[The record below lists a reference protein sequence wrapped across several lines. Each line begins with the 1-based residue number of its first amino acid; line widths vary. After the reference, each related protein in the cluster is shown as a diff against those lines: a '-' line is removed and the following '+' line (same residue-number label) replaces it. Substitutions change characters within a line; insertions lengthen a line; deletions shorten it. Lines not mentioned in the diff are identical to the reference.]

1 MINRRSL
8 RVKVLQLL
16 FSYYNQVVYKED
28 KKKLQLEISKQLHQ
42 SILDIE
48 KSYFEIISLLIVL
61 KNINEEKKQI
71 AKKELIK
78 KSTSRFNLSGNRII
92 NFLEKNTQI
101 IDGLIK
107 HKNGWNTKTEKIRNW
122 YNVLLQE
129 EFYKNYVTI
138 EKPKFEEDFDFLQNL
153 IVKFLFKNN
162 DIQKSFE
169 EENIFWNED
178 FLIIKSM
185 IKKTLKTLNSSN
197 FNTFAT
203 ASLSEDIKDDI
214 KFACSLFDCV
224 IDNSTEYDGHISKY
238 AKNWDIERLSLMDRT
253 ILRMGIGEMVNF
265 SNIPVKVSINECI
278 DIAKNYSSPKSGK
291 FINGLLD
298 VISLNLLKEKK
309 IIKTG
314 KGLIDN
320 K

>member
-48 KSYFEIISLLIVL
+48 KPYFEVISLLIVL

-78 KSTSRFNLSGNRII
+78 KSTSRFNLSDNKII

-101 IDGLIK
+101 INGLIK

-238 AKNWDIERLSLMDRT
+238 AKNWDIERISLMDRT

>member
-78 KSTSRFNLSGNRII
+78 KSTSRFNLSENRII
-92 NFLEKNTQI
+92 NFFEKNTQI
-101 IDGLIK
+101 VDGLIK
-107 HKNGWNTKTEKIRNW
+107 HKNGWNTKTENIRNW

-197 FNTFAT
+197 FNTFAI
-203 ASLSEDIKDDI
+203 ASLSEDIKDDV

-224 IDNSTEYDGHISKY
+224 INNSSEYDGHISKY

>member
-48 KSYFEIISLLIVL
+48 KPYFEVISLLIVL

-78 KSTSRFNLSGNRII
+78 KSTSRFNLSGNKII

-129 EFYKNYVTI
+129 EFYKNYVII

-238 AKNWDIERLSLMDRT
+238 AKNWDIERISLMDRT

>member
-48 KSYFEIISLLIVL
+48 KPYFEVISLLIVL

-129 EFYKNYVTI
+129 DFYKNYVTI

-203 ASLSEDIKDDI
+203 ASLSEDIKDDV

-224 IDNSTEYDGHISKY
+224 IDNSTEYDDQISKF
-238 AKNWDIERLSLMDRT
+238 AKNWDIERISLMDRT

>member
-48 KSYFEIISLLIVL
+48 KPYFEVISLLIVL

-78 KSTSRFNLSGNRII
+78 KSTSRFNLSDNRII

-129 EFYKNYVTI
+129 EFYKNYVII

-238 AKNWDIERLSLMDRT
+238 AKNWDIERISLMDRT

-265 SNIPVKVSINECI
+265 SSIPVKVSINECI

>member
-16 FSYYNQVVYKED
+16 FSYYSQAVLKED
-28 KKKLQLEISKQLHQ
+28 KKKLHLEISKQLNQ

-61 KNINEEKKQI
+61 KNINEEKKEI
-71 AKKELIK
+71 ANKELIK
-78 KSTSRFNLSGNRII
+78 KSTSRFNLSDNRII

-129 EFYKNYVTI
+129 EFYKNYIKI
-138 EKPKFEEDFDFLQNL
+138 EKPTFEEDFDFLQNL
-153 IVKFLFKNN
+153 TVKFLFKDN

-178 FLIIKSM
+178 FLIVKSM

-203 ASLSEDIKDDI
+203 ASLSEDIKDDV
-214 KFACSLFDCV
+214 KFACTLFDCV
-224 IDNSTEYDGHISKY
+224 IDNSTEYDDQISKF
-238 AKNWDIERLSLMDRT
+238 AKNWHLERISLMDRT

>member
-48 KSYFEIISLLIVL
+48 KPYFEVISLLIVL

-238 AKNWDIERLSLMDRT
+238 AKNWDIERISLMDRT

-265 SNIPVKVSINECI
+265 NNIPVKVSINECI
-278 DIAKNYSSPKSGK
+278 DIAKNYSSPKSSK

>member
-16 FSYYNQVVYKED
+16 FSYYNQVIHKHD
-28 KKKLQLEISKQLHQ
+28 KKKLQLEISKQLKK

-48 KSYFEIISLLIVL
+48 KSYYDIISLLIVF
-61 KNINEEKKQI
+61 KNINEEKKMI
-71 AKKELIK
+71 AEDELIK
-78 KSTSRFNLSGNRII
+78 KSALRFNLSKNSII
-92 NFLEKNTQI
+92 NFLETNSSV

-107 HKNGWNTKTEKIRNW
+107 HKNGWSPKTEKIRNW
-122 YNVLLQE
+122 YNILLQQ
-129 EFYKNYVTI
+129 EFYKTYISI
-138 EKPKFEEDFDFLQNL
+138 EQPSFDEDYDFLQNL
-153 IVKFLFKNN
+153 ILKFLFKYE

-169 EENIFWNED
+169 EDNIFWNED
-178 FLIIKSM
+178 FLIVKSM
-185 IKKTLKTLNSSN
+185 IKKTLKTINSSN

-203 ASLSEDIKDDI
+203 ASLSEDIKDDV
-214 KFACSLFDCV
+214 KFACSLFDFV
-224 IDNSTEYDGHISKY
+224 IDNSNEYDEYISKF
-238 AKNWDIERLSLMDRT
+238 AKNWDFDRISLMDRT
-253 ILRMGIGEMVNF
+253 ILRMGIGEMTNF
-265 SNIPVKVSINECI
+265 SNIPLKVSINECI
-278 DIAKNYSSPKSGK
+278 DIAKNYSTPKSGK

-298 VISLNLLKEKK
+298 VISLNLLKEDK

>member
-28 KKKLQLEISKQLHQ
+28 NKKLQLEISKQLHQ

-48 KSYFEIISLLIVL
+48 KPYFEVISLLIVL

-78 KSTSRFNLSGNRII
+78 KSMSRFNLSDNRII
-92 NFLEKNTQI
+92 NFLEKNTHI

-238 AKNWDIERLSLMDRT
+238 AKNWDIERISLMDRT

>member
-16 FSYYNQVVYKED
+16 FSYYNQLVYKED

-48 KSYFEIISLLIVL
+48 KPYFEVISLLIVL

-197 FNTFAT
+197 FNTFAI

-238 AKNWDIERLSLMDRT
+238 AKNWDIERISLMDRT

>member
-48 KSYFEIISLLIVL
+48 RPYFEVISLLIVL

-78 KSTSRFNLSGNRII
+78 KSTSRFNLSDNRII
-92 NFLEKNTQI
+92 NFLEKNTHI

-238 AKNWDIERLSLMDRT
+238 AKNWDIERISLMDRT

>member
-42 SILDIE
+42 SIVDIE
-48 KSYFEIISLLIVL
+48 KPYFEVISLLIVL

-169 EENIFWNED
+169 EENIFWYED

-197 FNTFAT
+197 FNTFAI

-238 AKNWDIERLSLMDRT
+238 AKNWDIERISLMDRT

>member
-16 FSYYNQVVYKED
+16 FSYYSQAVLKED
-28 KKKLQLEISKQLHQ
+28 KKKLHLEISKQLNQ

-61 KNINEEKKQI
+61 KNINEEKKEI
-71 AKKELIK
+71 ANKELIK
-78 KSTSRFNLSGNRII
+78 KSMSRFNLSDNRII

-129 EFYKNYVTI
+129 EFYKNYIKI
-138 EKPKFEEDFDFLQNL
+138 EKPTFEEDFDFLQNL
-153 IVKFLFKNN
+153 TVKFLFKDN

-178 FLIIKSM
+178 FLIVKSM

-203 ASLSEDIKDDI
+203 ASLSEDIKEDV

-224 IDNSTEYDGHISKY
+224 IDNSTEYDDHISIF
-238 AKNWDIERLSLMDRT
+238 AKNWHLERISLMDRT

>member
-48 KSYFEIISLLIVL
+48 KPYFEVISLLIVL

-78 KSTSRFNLSGNRII
+78 KSTSRFNLSENRII
-92 NFLEKNTQI
+92 NFFEKNTQI
-101 IDGLIK
+101 VDGLIK

-238 AKNWDIERLSLMDRT
+238 AKNWDIERISLMDRT

>member
-28 KKKLQLEISKQLHQ
+28 KKRLQLEISKQLNQ

-48 KSYFEIISLLIVL
+48 RSYYDTISLLIVI
-61 KNINEEKKQI
+61 KNINEEKKEI
-71 AKKELIK
+71 AKNELIK
-78 KSTSRFNLSGNRII
+78 KSASRFNLSNNTII
-92 NFLEKNTQI
+92 NFLETNSLV

-107 HKNGWNTKTEKIRNW
+107 YKNGWDTKTEKIRNW
-122 YNVLLQE
+122 YNVLVQE
-129 EFYKNYVTI
+129 EFYRNYI
-138 EKPKFEEDFDFLQNL
+138 KIQEPSFDQDFDFLQNL
-153 IVKFLFKNN
+153 ILQFLFKND

-178 FLIIKSM
+178 FLIVKSM
-185 IKKTLKTLNSSN
+185 LKKTLKTLNSSN

-203 ASLSEDIKDDI
+203 ASLSENIKDDV

-224 IDNSTEYDGHISKY
+224 IDNSTEYDEYISEF
-238 AKNWDIERLSLMDRT
+238 AKNWDLERISLMDRT

-265 SNIPVKVSINECI
+265 SNIPVKVSINESI

-298 VISLNLLKEKK
+298 VISLNLLKQKK

>member
-48 KSYFEIISLLIVL
+48 KPYFEVISLLIVL

-153 IVKFLFKNN
+153 IIKFLFKNN

-238 AKNWDIERLSLMDRT
+238 AKNWDIERISLMDRT

>member
-16 FSYYNQVVYKED
+16 FSYFNQVVYKED

-48 KSYFEIISLLIVL
+48 KPYFEVISLLIVL

-129 EFYKNYVTI
+129 EFYKNYIII
-138 EKPKFEEDFDFLQNL
+138 ENPKFEEDFDFIQNL

-203 ASLSEDIKDDI
+203 ASLSEDIKDDV

-238 AKNWDIERLSLMDRT
+238 AKNWDIERISLMDRT

>member
-16 FSYYNQVVYKED
+16 FSYYSQAILKED
-28 KKKLQLEISKQLHQ
+28 KKKLQQEISKQLNQ

-61 KNINEEKKQI
+61 KNINEEKKEI
-71 AKKELIK
+71 ANKELIK
-78 KSTSRFNLSGNRII
+78 KSTSRFNLSDNRII

-129 EFYKNYVTI
+129 EFYKNYIKI
-138 EKPKFEEDFDFLQNL
+138 EKPTFEEDFDFLQNL
-153 IVKFLFKNN
+153 TVKFLFKDN

-178 FLIIKSM
+178 FLIVKSM

-203 ASLSEDIKDDI
+203 ASLSEDIKEDV

-224 IDNSTEYDGHISKY
+224 IDNSTEYDDHISIF
-238 AKNWDIERLSLMDRT
+238 AKNWHLERISLMDRT

>member
-16 FSYYNQVVYKED
+16 FSYYNQVVHKED
-28 KKKLQLEISKQLHQ
+28 RKKLQLEISKQLNQ

-48 KSYFEIISLLIVL
+48 KSYYDIISLIIII
-61 KNINEEKKQI
+61 KNINQEKKEI
-71 AKKELIK
+71 AKDELIK
-78 KSTSRFNLSGNRII
+78 KSASRFNLSNNSII
-92 NFLEKNTQI
+92 NFLETNPLI
-101 IDGLIK
+101 IDALIK
-107 HKNGWNTKTEKIRNW
+107 HNNGWNTKTEKIRNW
-122 YNVLLQE
+122 YNIFLQE
-129 EFYKNYVTI
+129 EIYKNYITI
-138 EKPKFEEDFDFLQNL
+138 EKPSFDEDFDFLQNM
-153 IVKFLFKNN
+153 ITKFLFKDD
-162 DIQKSFE
+162 DINKSFE
-169 EENIFWNED
+169 EDNIFWNED
-178 FLIIKSM
+178 FLIVKSM

-203 ASLSEDIKDDI
+203 ASLSDDIKDDV
-214 KFACSLFDCV
+214 KFASSLFDCV
-224 IDNSTEYDGHISKY
+224 IDNSTEYDEHISKF
-238 AKNWDIERLSLMDRT
+238 AKNWDLERISLMDRT

-265 SNIPVKVSINECI
+265 RNIPIKVSINECI

>member
-48 KSYFEIISLLIVL
+48 KPYFEVISLLIVL

-78 KSTSRFNLSGNRII
+78 KSTSRFNLSDNRII

-238 AKNWDIERLSLMDRT
+238 AKNWDIERISLMDRT

>member
-16 FSYYNQVVYKED
+16 FSYYNQVIHKQD
-28 KKKLQLEISKQLHQ
+28 KKKLQLEISKQLNK

-48 KSYFEIISLLIVL
+48 KSYYDIISLLIVF
-61 KNINEEKKQI
+61 KNINEEKKMI
-71 AKKELIK
+71 SEDELIK
-78 KSTSRFNLSGNRII
+78 KSALRFNLSKNSII
-92 NFLEKNTQI
+92 NFLETNSTV

-107 HKNGWNTKTEKIRNW
+107 HKNGWSTKTEKIRNW
-122 YNVLLQE
+122 YNILLQQ
-129 EFYKNYVTI
+129 EFYKTYISI
-138 EKPKFEEDFDFLQNL
+138 EQPSFDEDYDFLQNL
-153 IVKFLFKNN
+153 ILKFLFKYE

-169 EENIFWNED
+169 EENIFWSED
-178 FLIIKSM
+178 FLIVKSM

-203 ASLSEDIKDDI
+203 ASLSEDIKDDV

-224 IDNSTEYDGHISKY
+224 IDNSNEYDEYISKF
-238 AKNWDIERLSLMDRT
+238 AKNWDFDRISLMDRT
-253 ILRMGIGEMVNF
+253 ILRMGIGEMTNF
-265 SNIPVKVSINECI
+265 SNIPLKVSINECI
-278 DIAKNYSSPKSGK
+278 DIAKNYSTPKSGK

-298 VISLNLLKEKK
+298 VISLNLLKEDK

>member
-78 KSTSRFNLSGNRII
+78 KSTSRFNLSENRII

-101 IDGLIK
+101 VDGLIK

-197 FNTFAT
+197 FNTFAI
-203 ASLSEDIKDDI
+203 ASLSEDIKDDV